1 MHPRWPP
8 LKQKLGTEAPPLAQT
23 TLPALAPRSE
33 ASFRPRDP
41 KTIRPGQ
48 LVLGVGLGKEGP
60 TETGD

>member
-1 MHPRWPP
+1 MHLRWPP
-8 LKQKLGTEAPPLAQT
+8 LKQKLGTEASPLAQT

-41 KTIRPGQ
+41 ETIRPGQ
-48 LVLGVGLGKEGP
+48 LVLGAELGKGDP

>member
-8 LKQKLGTEAPPLAQT
+8 PKQELGTEAPPLTQT

-41 KTIRPGQ
+41 ETIRPGQ
-48 LVLGVGLGKEGP
+48 LALGTGLGKGDPIE
-60 TETGD
+60 TED